1 MIERNSRGII
11 VTERSGM
18 DKNIR
23 MIEGSDGKGE
33 GRGRSGSCGSIKEM
47 WKRKREESKD
57 ELEEEE
63 REAFRRR
70 ERLGRRKR

>member
-33 GRGRSGSCGSIKEM
+33 GRGRSQRMSWRRRRE
-47 WKRKREESKD
+47 KR
-57 ELEEEE
+57 LEEE
-63 REAFRRR
+63 
-70 ERLGRRKR
+70 KD

>member
-18 DKNIR
+18 DKKIR
-23 MIEGSDGKGE
+23 MIEGSDGK